1 MKAILALLI
10 LGGLV
15 LGGVYYFG
23 GYKSF
28 DPTKQGRDAKAAIKP
43 GMTLK
48 QVVDVAGGNPK
59 FQPINT
65 FTRKVGNQTI
75 EEERAGLPVDFKQ
88 DRVTQ
93 QVKQNALPKGFI
105 LNYKYSEQTALDVH
119 FDSTGM
125 VTHVTD
131 AVTIGTL
138 LNQ

>member
-1 MKAILALLI
+1 MKAILTLLI

-28 DPTKQGRDAKAAIKP
+28 DPTKQGRDAKAAIQP

-48 QVVDVAGGNPK
+48 QVVDIAGGNPK
-59 FQPINT
+59 YQPINT

-75 EEERAGLPVDFKQ
+75 EEKRPGLSVDFKQ

-93 QVKQNALPKGFI
+93 QVNQNALPKGFI
-105 LNYKYSEQTALDVH
+105 LNYMYSEQIAFDVH
-119 FDSTGM
+119 FDASGR

-131 AVTIGTL
+131 AMTMGTL